1 MNDQPLTMGS
11 LFDGSGGFPL
21 AASLN
26 GVQPIW
32 SSEIEPYP
40 IKVTSK
46 RFPHMKHYGN
56 INELS
61 GKELAPV
68 DIITFGSPCQDMSM
82 AGKRRGMLNT
92 CSNCKAEYKITA
104 EEEKCPKCGTD
115 LEKTRSGLFVEAIR
129 IIKEMREATNGTH
142 PTFIIWENVFG
153 AYSSNKGEDFRT
165 VLEEIC
171 SITDHSLSIPKPA
184 DNKWLKAGE
193 VVGDNHSIAWR
204 TLDAQYWG
212 VPQRRR
218 RIYLVADFRGQ
229 RATEILFK
237 SAGLQWDTEKSRKTR
252 QGAAADPERSLRKTG
267 TDTELIYGIGRTA
280 WRSGANFHCTPT
292 ITENIS
298 PTLTT
303 EEPHAVAYKQQLYE
317 NHGQDA
323 RYKGPLGVCPT
334 LTSAMGNSNNQ
345 HFVVNCIQGSMIGRA
360 DEHGPQGSGI
370 NEDVC
375 FTLNTVD
382 RHAISALIDR
392 TPIPYGISS
401 YDSNAMKSENPHSG
415 IYKADTSRTLDQS
428 GGNPSCNQG
437 GIAVVCID
445 MGGGKSSCNLTH
457 EQSPTLT
464 CTHAGEPVVLQNI
477 EHFGEGSF
485 GMFNEGQVSTLKA
498 CGGTLGGGSETLCLT
513 TGSHMSVSEDKSH
526 TLMARD
532 YKDPQCVAESNDN
545 CNYIVRRLTP
555 LECGRLQGFPDWWT
569 AETETENPTA
579 EDMTFWRDV
588 FETHRKVV
596 TGAKKP
602 KTDNQIRKWLREPG
616 TDGAIYKM
624 WGNGIALPCAFAVF
638 KGITQVLKKNG

>member
-1 MNDQPLTMGS
+1 MNGQPLTMGS

-26 GVQPIW
+26 GVKPLW

-46 RFPHMKHYGN
+46 RFPQMKHYGN
-56 INELS
+56 ITEIS
-61 GKELAPV
+61 GKEIEPV

-82 AGKRRGMLNT
+82 AGKRKGMAST
-92 CSNCKAEYKITA
+92 CSKCKAEYKITA
-104 EEEKCPKCGTD
+104 EEEKCPQCGAD

-129 IIKEMREATNGTH
+129 IIKEMREATNGKY
-142 PTFIIWENVFG
+142 PTFIIWENVTG

-171 SITDHSLSIPKPA
+171 SVTDNTLSIPKPKG
-184 DNKWLKAGE
+184 NRWLKAGE
-193 VVGDNHSIAWR
+193 VLGDNHSIAWR
-204 TLDAQYWG
+204 TFDAQYWG

-229 RATEILFK
+229 RASEILFE
-237 SAGLQWDTEKSRKTR
+237 SACLQRNIETGKEKR
-252 QGAAADPERSLRKTG
+252 QGAAADPERGSGKTSK
-267 TDTELIYGIGRTA
+267 DELIYGIGRTA

-292 ITENIS
+292 ITEDIS

-317 NHGQDA
+317 NHSNDS
-323 RYKGPLGVCPT
+323 RYKGPLEQSPT
-334 LTSAMGNSNNQ
+334 LSARLGTGGNNQ
-345 HFVVNCIQGSMIGRA
+345 PFVV
-360 DEHGPQGSGI
+360 
-370 NEDVC
+370 
-375 FTLNTVD
+375 
-382 RHAISALIDR
+382 SALIDR

-415 IYKADTSRTLDQS
+415 IYKADTSRTLDRS
-428 GGNPSCNQG
+428 GGNPSCHQG
-437 GIAVVCID
+437 GVAVVCID
-445 MGGGKSSCNLTH
+445 MGGGKSACNLTH
-457 EQSPTLT
+457 EHSPTLT
-464 CTHAGEPVVLQNI
+464 CTHAGEPAVLQNI
-477 EHFGEGSF
+477 EHFGEGAY
-485 GMFNEGQVSTLKA
+485 GAFNEGQVSTLKA
-498 CGGTLGGGSETLCLT
+498 SGGTLGGGSETLCLT
-513 TGSHMSVSEDKSH
+513 TGSHMSVSKDKSH

-532 YKDPQCVAESNDN
+532 YKDPQCVTKSNDN

-569 AETETENPTA
+569 AGTETAEPTEA
-579 EDMTFWRDV
+579 ELSFWRDV
-588 FETHRKVV
+588 FETHREVV

-602 KTDNQIRKWLREPG
+602 KTDNQIRKWLKEPG

-638 KGITQVLKKNG
+638 KGITSTAEKNG